1 MQLDLKKIPFT
12 GRLSR
17 HMLYEETDN
26 HGAGWAKGLYLALAA
41 DGGGSFIGGPM
52 AGPKGFALVTPV
64 SGGEPL
70 AYTYAASPASVDL
83 KTDKGAV
90 RFVLDGDKV
99 LRAAGSG
106 VGLRLDGRLGFG
118 STAIITA
125 RGVEVTMAGGI
136 YLIAAR
142 KGSLALDCHW
152 ELKALRSTDPII
164 TVEPDETGQFEL
176 AIYDTDEAYELP
188 PLSESLD
195 DCAEASE
202 ADFKAFARSFVKETD
217 AGGGQPLLSAYRE
230 FFDVCV
236 YALWAGFQ
244 SFKGK
249 ELAPANKMS
258 DLNVYSMEQA
268 VTALPIPDADWAVD
282 ILLDTLSFA
291 TPQGMVP
298 AWFAQRQNLN
308 EAVPPVYAY
317 TVSRLIDGG
326 GLDAVSA
333 EKLSALYEAMF
344 KTVNWWLTKRT
355 GDKPLVYYAY
365 RHECGWPREKIFGA
379 GTPSVSPDLAAYMVL
394 AADALSKIASKLGK
408 DGAAA
413 SWGQIS
419 REQLN
424 ILTDALWDGDGF
436 NCLNPLTGQKARAEG
451 MLSLIPLLLGRRL
464 PDQMIDALALQA
476 AGIAWS
482 EAPVI
487 PATLIILGLVAS
499 GKTDE
504 AKAAAKALI
513 GSCAGSG
520 TGDTRGKTA
529 APAGAFFSPAPCAGL
544 LTLGGLI

>member
-41 DGGGSFIGGPM
+41 DGGSSFIGGPM

-64 SGGEPL
+64 SGGKHL
-70 AYTYAASPASVDL
+70 AYTYTASPASVDL

-90 RFVLDGDKV
+90 RVVLDGDKV
-99 LRAAGSG
+99 LRVAGSG

-118 STAIITA
+118 STAIMTA
-125 RGVEVTMAGGI
+125 RGVEITMAGGI

-164 TVEPDETGQFEL
+164 TVEPDESGDFEL

-202 ADFKAFARSFVKETD
+202 ADYKAFVRSFAKETGTD
-217 AGGGQPLLSAYRE
+217 DEYRE
-230 FFDVCV
+230 FFDACV

-249 ELAPANKMS
+249 ELVPANKMA

-268 VTALPIPDADWAVD
+268 VTALAIPDAGWAVD
-282 ILLDTLSFA
+282 MLLDTLSFA

-317 TVSRLIDGG
+317 TVSRLIDAG
-326 GLDAVSA
+326 GLDDVST
-333 EKLSALYEAMF
+333 EKLAALYEAMF

-379 GTPSVSPDLAAYMVL
+379 GTPSVSPDLTAYMVL

-408 DGAAA
+408 DGPAA

-419 REQLN
+419 REQLD
-424 ILTDALWDGDGF
+424 ILTATLWDGEGF
-436 NCLNPLTGQKARAEG
+436 SCLNPLTGQKARAEG

-464 PDQMIDALALQA
+464 PEHMIDVLARQA
-476 AGIAWS
+476 ARTAW
-482 EAPVI
+482 ADIPVI
-487 PATLIILGLVAS
+487 PATLIILGLAAS
-499 GKTDE
+499 GRTDE
-504 AKAAAKALI
+504 ARAAAKALI

-520 TGDTRGKTA
+520 TGDMRGKTA